1 MTKRITETVA
11 ATLQAH
17 AGGKDVFVFDTLLSG
32 YALRRTPNGTL
43 VHLARVRT
51 AGRKVTVSLGG
62 WPE

>member
-1 MTKRITETVA
+1 MPKRITEAVA

-17 AGGKDVFVFDTLLSG
+17 AGDKDVFVFDALLSG

-51 AGRKVTVSLGG
+51 TGRKVAVS
-62 WPE
+62 P